1 MANKKVSVVIEG
13 RPYSLITP
21 DDEGYVKEVADEVV
35 AQIRIAAQQKK
46 QLDTRDCAILAALN
60 FCDERNKERKRSQS
74 VIDKADKI
82 ISHSGG
88 LGKQCAEY
96 KQKLAEVVTDNTR
109 MSKRIKALEEQ
120 LAVLLKENEQL
131 KSEQSKKSAE
141 AEKPQSAAKTTVEK
155 KNEKLMDCVPMK
167 QFSLFGDDEDAED

>member
-1 MANKKVSVVIEG
+1 MANRKVSVVIEG

-21 DDEGYVKEVADEVV
+21 DDESYVRAVADEVIE
-35 AQIRIAAQQKK
+35 QIRIAAQQKK

-82 ISHSGG
+82 ISQSGG
-88 LGKQCAEY
+88 LGKLCAEY
-96 KQKLAEVVTDNTR
+96 REKLSDAVTENTR

-131 KSEQSKKSAE
+131 KKEQSKKPAE
-141 AEKPQSAAKTTVEK
+141 PEKVQSTAKTSAEK
-155 KNEKLMDCVPMK
+155 KNEKLMGCVPMK
-167 QFSLFGDDEDAED
+167 QYSLFGDEDNG